1 MWLAVACVLA
11 NWDNVLRAI
20 TMASSMFWALDQDRI
35 IFTDVVFDSAKL
47 TVPKDAVEQEAS
59 ADKKNDTNLPLPAT
73 LVRIPA
79 IQQDKPSE

>member
-1 MWLAVACVLA
+1 MACVLA

-20 TMASSMFWALDQDRI
+20 TMASSMFWALDRGRT

-47 TVPKDAVEQEAS
+47 AVLKGVAAQEAS
-59 ADKKNDTNLPLPAT
+59 VDNKNDTYSPLPAT

-79 IQQDKPSE
+79 IQQDKPSEQ